1 MAKIGFIGTGIMGK
15 PMAIN
20 LQKAGHQI
28 FLSQHHDQ
36 APAELT
42 EAGAIGLANPQEV
55 AQEAEF
61 IIVMVPD
68 TPQVE
73 DVLFRDDGVAA
84 GVGAGKVVIDM
95 SSISPTATKQF
106 AEKIKATGAEYLDAP
121 VSGGEVG
128 AKAATLS
135 IMVGGSEAAFERA
148 LPLFQA
154 MGKNITRVGE
164 SGDGQTAKVANQIIV
179 ALNIQAVA
187 EALLFAAKNGAD
199 PAKVREALMGGF
211 AGSKILEVHGERMI
225 KGTFDPGFRIALHQ
239 KDLNLALNGA
249 RELGLNLPNT
259 ANAQQVFST
268 CAAIG
273 GSGWDHSAL
282 IKGLEHMANFSI
294 RKD

>member
-73 DVLFRDDGVAA
+73 DVLFRADGVAA

-106 AEKIKATGAEYLDAP
+106 AEKITATGADYLDAP

-164 SGDGQTAKVANQIIV
+164 NGDGQT
-179 ALNIQAVA
+179 
-187 EALLFAAKNGAD
+187 
-199 PAKVREALMGGF
+199 
-211 AGSKILEVHGERMI
+211 
-225 KGTFDPGFRIALHQ
+225 
-239 KDLNLALNGA
+239 
-249 RELGLNLPNT
+249 
-259 ANAQQVFST
+259 
-268 CAAIG
+268 
-273 GSGWDHSAL
+273 
-282 IKGLEHMANFSI
+282 
-294 RKD
+294 